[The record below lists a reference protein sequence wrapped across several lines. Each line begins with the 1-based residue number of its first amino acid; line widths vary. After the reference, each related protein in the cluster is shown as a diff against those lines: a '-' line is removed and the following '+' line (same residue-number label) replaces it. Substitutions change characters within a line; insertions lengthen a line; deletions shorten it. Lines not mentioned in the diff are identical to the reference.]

1 MEYKGIILAGG
12 SGTRLWPITSSFSK
26 HFIPVFDKPM
36 IYYPL
41 TTLILAG
48 VKEVLII
55 CNSTDKDLFK
65 SLLSNG
71 KQWGIKITYEL
82 QAKPRGIAEAL
93 IIAEDFIDNC
103 SSILILGDNF
113 LYGPG
118 LGRNLSEFIT
128 RKGAAITAYEVSEP
142 SQFGVVV
149 FDKEENPTELIEK
162 PEKFISKWAIPGIYF
177 YDKTAS
183 ERAKLLKPSNRGEL
197 EITELNRSY
206 LEDGQ
211 LKVHK
216 LPRGTAWLDLGTSIG
231 ILEAGSF
238 VRILQDRQGILVGS
252 PHEAAL
258 QVELISKKDL
268 VIDLKDQKSNYAKK
282 IIDEIIE
289 QF

>member
-55 CNSTDKDLFK
+55 CNSSDKELFE
-65 SLLSNG
+65 SLLNNG
-71 KQWGIKITYEL
+71 EQWGVKITYKI
-82 QAKPRGIAEAL
+82 QPTARGIADAL
-93 IIAEDFIDNC
+93 IIGEDFIDNS

-118 LGRNLSEFIT
+118 LGRNLSEFIA

-149 FDKEENPTELIEK
+149 FDKDDNPIELIEK

-183 ERAKLLKPSNRGEL
+183 SRAKLLKPSNRGEL

-206 LEDGQ
+206 LVDGE

-216 LPRGTAWLDLGTSIG
+216 LPRGTAWLDLGTPIG

-238 VRILQDRQGILVGS
+238 VRIIQDRQGILVGS

-258 QVELISKKDL
+258 QVELVGKKHL
-268 VIDLKDQKSNYAKK
+268 IKYLKNQKSSYAIK
-282 IIDEIIE
+282 IIDEIVD

>member
-71 KQWGIKITYEL
+71 EQWGIRITYEL

-206 LEDGQ
+206 LEDRQ

>member
-71 KQWGIKITYEL
+71 EQWGIKITYEL

-183 ERAKLLKPSNRGEL
+183 ERAKLIKPSNRGEL

-268 VIDLKDQKSNYAKK
+268 IIDLKDQKSNYAKK

>member
-1 MEYKGIILAGG
+1 
-12 SGTRLWPITSSFSK
+12 
-26 HFIPVFDKPM
+26 M

-71 KQWGIKITYEL
+71 EQWGIKITYEL

-268 VIDLKDQKSNYAKK
+268 IIDLKDQKSNYAKK

>member
-71 KQWGIKITYEL
+71 EQWGIKITYEL

-268 VIDLKDQKSNYAKK
+268 IIDLKDQKSNYAKK

>member
-71 KQWGIKITYEL
+71 EQWGIKITYEL

-216 LPRGTAWLDLGTSIG
+216 LPRGTAWLDLGSSTG

>member
-26 HFIPVFDKPM
+26 HFIPVFDKQM

-282 IIDEIIE
+282 IIGEIIE

>member
-71 KQWGIKITYEL
+71 EQWGIKITYEL

-282 IIDEIIE
+282 IIGEIIE

>member
-282 IIDEIIE
+282 IIGEIIE